1 MTQVKRFV
9 VLGDAGAGKSAFIN
23 TMFNYCYGTQTADEV
38 FKSENQSA
46 VKLAIPCKGWTDLVS
61 SNNPSSERDIND
73 QTKSQTMTSNMYSL
87 QFNKDLTF
95 ELIDTPGF
103 NDTEG
108 ISNDESNLEEIE
120 KVLSAVPF
128 LNGIIIVANGSMARL
143 GTSFQH
149 FLYLLHEICPNNLMD
164 NICVVLTNCDDVS
177 CNMDSTTLHDLLN
190 VNDKM
195 IFRIQ
200 NNIFRW
206 DRTIHADKK
215 LRNFRQNFEDV
226 IDTIDKLIPVLEGFD
241 EVSTDHFSMCNL
253 QQSLIDKSIQEL
265 IERMISLLCANQEEV
280 NAKNGILNATAT
292 MQANKNWEKQHE
304 ITAIRLLEV
313 QTTSNDSEVQIVTS
327 TNKSSTESLISSM
340 ISLPTK
346 LINKIGNTHKNKKR
360 TKQSSDQQISS
371 QKHDETSKILVDN
384 CATCSNH
391 FTEQELMSQG
401 TSNGKNSKI
410 DHDTSTM
417 LSTKNSEPIYRK
429 EEIKIHLT
437 LPDNDVISHHDGAL
451 KQVCILGNDLENL
464 EKKQE
469 ALRHELNSLLEQ
481 LTIHVEKVRAI
492 NKYVDLFE
500 KHNNLLTKFLEK
512 IKATDSALDMKG
524 YFNKVIN
531 ILSKPSTT
539 SDVSV
544 DSQIALIERMEI
556 ED

>member
-9 VLGDAGAGKSAFIN
+9 LLGDAGAGKSTFIN
-23 TMFNYCYGTQTADEV
+23 TMFNYCYGTRTADEV
-38 FKSENQSA
+38 FTSENQSA

-73 QTKSQTMTSNMYSL
+73 QTKSQTMISNMYSL
-87 QFNKDLTF
+87 QFNKDLIF

-103 NDTEG
+103 NDTQG
-108 ISNDESNLEEIE
+108 ISNDESNLKEIE
-120 KVLSAVPF
+120 KALSAVPF
-128 LNGIIIVANGSMARL
+128 LNGIIIVANGAMVRL

-164 NICVVLTNCDDVS
+164 NVCVVLTNCDDVS
-177 CNMDSTTLHDLLN
+177 CNMDSSTLHDLLN
-190 VNDKM
+190 VSDKM

-206 DRTIHADKK
+206 DRTIHSDKK

-226 IDTIDKLIPVLEGFD
+226 VDTIDKLKRVLEGFD
-241 EVSTDHFSMCNL
+241 DVSTDNFIMCNL
-253 QQSLIDKSIQEL
+253 QQLLIDKSIQEL
-265 IERMISLLCANQEEV
+265 IERIISLFCAHQAEV

-292 MQANKNWEKQHE
+292 MQANTNWEKQHE
-304 ITAIRLLEV
+304 ITAFRWMEV
-313 QTTSNDSEVQIVTS
+313 QTTSDDSEVQTVTS

-346 LINKIGNTHKNKKR
+346 LINKIGNTHKNKKT

-384 CATCSNH
+384 CATCSNR
-391 FTEQELMSQG
+391 FTEQELMSLG
-401 TSNGKNSKI
+401 TNNRKNSKTNR
-410 DHDTSTM
+410 DTSTM
-417 LSTKNSEPIYRK
+417 LSTKNSKPIYKK

-437 LPDNDVISHHDGAL
+437 LPDNDAISRHDGAR
-451 KQVCILGNDLENL
+451 KQVCILDNELENL

-469 ALRHELNSLLEQ
+469 ALRHELNSLLGQ
-481 LTIHVEKVRAI
+481 LTIHVEEMRAI
-492 NKYVDLFE
+492 NKHVDLLQ
-500 KHNNLLTKFLEK
+500 KHNHLLTKFLEK
-512 IKATDSALDMKG
+512 IKATNNALDMKD

-539 SDVSV
+539 SNASV
-544 DSQIALIERMEI
+544 DCQITLMEQM
-556 ED
+556 ETDN